1 MNSVLP
7 KLIVGIGIL
16 LVIIGL
22 LLLGAE
28 KIGLHL
34 GRLPGDLIYRKGN
47 TTMYFPIVTMLLLSI
62 VSSLLFWLIRR

>member
-1 MNSVLP
+1 MNFAFP

-34 GRLPGDLIYRKGN
+34 GKLPGDLIYRKGN
-47 TTMYFPIVTMLLLSI
+47 TTIYFPIVTMLLLSI
-62 VSSLLFWLIRR
+62 VLSLLFWLIRK